1 MYITIEREL
10 DEPFTCKE
18 IQRLYLMFEDEDED
32 EDVNPSLFKEVWI
45 YISVYTEYDVHSINK
60 YYQTSVTYEIDNIE
74 CCDKDGDTYTLSAKA
89 REAFINHMD
98 SGIKQQLQDFAE
110 MNSDFTDE
118 EIQDEIREAM

>member
-1 MYITIEREL
+1 MYITLEREL

-18 IQRLYLMFEDEDED
+18 IQRLYLVFED
-32 EDVNPSLFKEVWI
+32 EDVNSSLFKEVWI
-45 YISVYTEYDVHSINK
+45 YISVYTEYDVHSINE
-60 YYQTSVTYEIDNIE
+60 YYQTNVTYEIDNIE
-74 CCDKDGDTYTLSAKA
+74 CCDKDGDIYTLSAKA

>member
-1 MYITIEREL
+1 MYITLEREL

-18 IQRLYLMFEDEDED
+18 IQRLYLMFED

-45 YISVYTEYDVHSINK
+45 YISVYTEYDVHSINE

-74 CCDKDGDTYTLSAKA
+74 CCDKDGNIYTLSAKA

-110 MNSDFTDE
+110 MNSDLTDE
-118 EIQDEIREAM
+118 EIQDEIRAAM

>member
-18 IQRLYLMFEDEDED
+18 IQRLYLMFEN

-45 YISVYTEYDVHSINK
+45 YISVYTEYDVHSINE

-74 CCDKDGDTYTLSAKA
+74 CYDEDGDTYTLSAKA
-89 REAFINHMD
+89 QEAFIKNMD
-98 SGIKQQLQDFAE
+98 SDIKQQLQDFAE

>member
-1 MYITIEREL
+1 MYITLEREL

-18 IQRLYLMFEDEDED
+18 IQHLYLMFED

-45 YISVYTEYDVHSINK
+45 YISVYTEYDVHSINE

-74 CCDKDGDTYTLSAKA
+74 CCDKDGNIYTLSAKA

-110 MNSDFTDE
+110 MNSDLTDE

>member
-1 MYITIEREL
+1 MYITLEREL
-10 DEPFTCKE
+10 DEPFMCKE
-18 IQRLYLMFEDEDED
+18 IRRLYLVFED

-45 YISVYTEYDVHSINK
+45 YISVYTEYDVHSINE
-60 YYQTSVTYEIDNIE
+60 YYQISVTYEIDNIE
-74 CCDKDGDTYTLSAKA
+74 CCDKDGDIYTLSAKA

>member
-1 MYITIEREL
+1 MYITLEQEL

-18 IQRLYLMFEDEDED
+18 IRRLYLVFED

-74 CCDKDGDTYTLSAKA
+74 CCDKDGDIYTLSAKA
-89 REAFINHMD
+89 RKAFINHMD